1 MTVSNQ
7 FIKISFTHIS
17 YPHIFSQILKNT
29 FLQEAFKNRNS
40 GKTRKSNMIYT
51 YYRHNL
57 HIHTT
62 WIAKIRH
69 ERDRSGMFSFIQ
81 PLFIIHSLSYLFL
94 LHNYNTVFLFYH
106 YAIYSSSISS
116 SSILRVLK
124 LLQNHYLRNVGHFY
138 YISVVWKKE
147 CWYQNR

>member
-1 MTVSNQ
+1 MTVSHH
-7 FIKISFTHIS
+7 FIKISFIHIS
-17 YPHIFSQILKNT
+17 YSHIFSQIFRNT
-29 FLQEAFKNRNS
+29 FLEEAFKNRNS
-40 GKTRKSNMIYT
+40 GKTRKSKMIYT

-124 LLQNHYLRNVGHFY
+124 LLLDHYLRSVEYFY
-138 YISVVWKKE
+138 HILVV
-147 CWYQNR
+147 

>member
-1 MTVSNQ
+1 MTVSHH
-7 FIKISFTHIS
+7 FIKISFIHIS
-17 YPHIFSQILKNT
+17 YSHIFSQIFRNT
-29 FLQEAFKNRNS
+29 FLEEAFKNRNS
-40 GKTRKSNMIYT
+40 GKTRKSKMIYT

-138 YISVVWKKE
+138 HISVV
-147 CWYQNR
+147 